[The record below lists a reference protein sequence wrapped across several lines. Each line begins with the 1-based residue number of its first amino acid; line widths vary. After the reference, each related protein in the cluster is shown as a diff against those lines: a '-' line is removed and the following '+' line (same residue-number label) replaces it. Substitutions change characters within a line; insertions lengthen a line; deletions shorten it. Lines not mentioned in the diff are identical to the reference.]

1 MEARPRRRAL
11 TPQILGLTPARAHRS
26 AETLDTCDEGKGQ
39 EFDMIVI
46 PDRNQVSFE
55 DNQQARQLLYV
66 SLSRARHRLFL
77 RVPTTDAPAL
87 AYCLGQ
93 A

>member
-1 MEARPRRRAL
+1 
-11 TPQILGLTPARAHRS
+11 
-26 AETLDTCDEGKGQ
+26 
-39 EFDMIVI
+39 MIVI
-46 PDRNQVSFE
+46 PYFNQVSFE

-87 AYCLGQ
+87 AYCVGL